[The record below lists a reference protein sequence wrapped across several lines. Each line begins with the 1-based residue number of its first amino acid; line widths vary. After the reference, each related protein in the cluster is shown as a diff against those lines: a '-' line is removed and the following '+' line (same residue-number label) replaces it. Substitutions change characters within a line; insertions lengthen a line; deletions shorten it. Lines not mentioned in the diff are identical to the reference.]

1 MSLVRALRRTCVLA
15 SMISAAAIK
24 ETRGERRSSVSTRRL
39 RVANSAGT
47 RQIVCEQAALAQC
60 RGAGS
65 RAFIKCGATAL
76 PKAGLCA
83 RVPVHSKRHAE
94 ETLSTKDEAQGGRER
109 SHAYSPRANPA
120 AHRRNGGRN
129 SPGFSNGTSAP
140 CRRTQ
145 RVGIFSCR
153 SGEANQRRHFSGFH
167 RGLELWAPD
176 RDVGGS
182 EAHAR
187 SGFEHR
193 GENRYRG
200 GRYPRYGHDAAIFVA
215 RIRAA
220 QAETDS
226 CGGFAGQA
234 RAPHRQ
240 GTRRLRWLYH
250 PQ

>member
-83 RVPVHSKRHAE
+83 RVPVHSKGHAE
-94 ETLSTKDEAQGGRER
+94 IETLSTKDEGQGDRER

-120 AHRRNGGRN
+120 AHRRNGAGD
-129 SPGFSNGTSAP
+129 SPRFSNGASPP
-140 CRRTQ
+140 CRRAQ
-145 RVGIFSCR
+145 RLSIFSCR
-153 SGEANQRRHFSGFH
+153 SGETNQRRHFYRFH
-167 RGLELWAPD
+167 RGLELWAPH

-182 EAHAR
+182 EAYAR
-187 SGFEHR
+187 SGFEYR
-193 GENRYRG
+193 GEDRHRG
-200 GRYPRYGHDAAIFVA
+200 GRYSRYGHDAAIFIA

-220 QAETDS
+220 QAETHS
-226 CGGFAGQA
+226 CGRSVGQA
-234 RAPHRQ
+234 
-240 GTRRLRWLYH
+240 
-250 PQ
+250 